1 MHALGARIEPDL
13 RAYTICQIRIPSS
26 RERNS
31 RGHGGGGT
39 EVAHTQRTV
48 RHLEPRQVEARQI
61 ANKKI
66 VNAAEHIDLFL
77 ERHLA
82 EHRLDPLLDGTKAG
96 RSRLPLRL

>member
-1 MHALGARIEPDL
+1 MHAFGARIAPDL
-13 RAYTICQIRIPSS
+13 RAYTLCQMRIPRS

-39 EVAHTQRTV
+39 EVAYTQRTV

-66 VNAAEHIDLFL
+66 VNASEHIDLFL

-82 EHRLDPLLDGTKAG
+82 EHRLDALLDGSRAG
-96 RSRLPLRL
+96 RCRLRVRL